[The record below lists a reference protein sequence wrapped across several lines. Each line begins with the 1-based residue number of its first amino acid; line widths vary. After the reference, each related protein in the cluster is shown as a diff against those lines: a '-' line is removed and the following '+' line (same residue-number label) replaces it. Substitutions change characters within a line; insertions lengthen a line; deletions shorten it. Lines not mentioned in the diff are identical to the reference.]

1 MGLTFLTIMTNFL
14 LVKNLEGHRREV
26 QNQVNKINLWS
37 EAKGVKGAKKVFVIV
52 EMLTQVFHVFE
63 AKGTVNTLIN

>member
-26 QNQVNKINLWS
+26 QNQVNKIHLWS
-37 EAKGVKGAKKVFVIV
+37 EAKGVVFVIV